1 MAIPSRPTANK
12 AATHQGVVPP
22 DRTGGGATQEEPPAR
37 AARGELAVF
46 TWKVLIVAGVGALA
60 LFLWNVSGTLLLIF
74 TGVLF
79 AILLQRL
86 TGYVRQATGLAH
98 GWALAIVLVALVLLV
113 GGGGWLMGTSMTAQL
128 GQLQEQ
134 VTRAMGMLPEEW
146 RQRIMDQSKN
156 WPWMSQLSGFASG
169 LVYVIADA
177 VVVMFAALYLAA
189 SPGVYRRGVVLL
201 VPQQGQERAW
211 EVMDVAGDSLWK
223 WLIGQL
229 VAMAAVGTLT
239 AVGLWLL
246 GIPSALALGMVAG
259 LLEFIPLI
267 GPFLAAIPALLIAF
281 AQSPQDVLWVAGLY
295 LIIQQVEGNLVTPL
309 LQKRVV
315 DLPPVITIGAIAA
328 GGVLFGILG
337 MFLATPIAVVVLVL
351 VNMLYIEDKL
361 GQPRHFPSSD
371 S

>member
-1 MAIPSRPTANK
+1 MAIPSRPTAHQT
-12 AATHQGVVPP
+12 ATPGAVPP
-22 DRTGGGATQEEPPAR
+22 GRTGGGATQDEPPAR
-37 AARGELAVF
+37 AKRGELAVF
-46 TWKVLIVAGVGALA
+46 TWKVLIVAGVAALG
-60 LFLWNVSGTLLLIF
+60 LFLWKVSGTLLLIF

-86 TGYVRQATGLAH
+86 TGYVRQATGLSH
-98 GWALAIVLVALVLLV
+98 GWALAIVLVVLVLLV
-113 GGGGWLMGTSMTAQL
+113 GGGVWLMGTSMTAQL

-134 VTRAMGMLPEEW
+134 VTKAMAMLPDEW
-146 RQRIMDQSKN
+146 RQRIMDQGKD
-156 WPWMSQLSGFASG
+156 WPWMSRLSSFASG
-169 LVYVIADA
+169 LVYVIGDA

-201 VPQQGQERAW
+201 VPPQGQERAW
-211 EVMDVAGDSLWK
+211 EVMNVAGDSLWK
-223 WLIGQL
+223 WLIGQM
-229 VAMAAVGTLT
+229 VAMASVGTLT

-259 LLEFIPLI
+259 LLEFIPLV

-281 AQSPQDVLWVAGLY
+281 AQSPQDALWVAGLY
-295 LIIQQVEGNLVTPL
+295 LVIQQVEGNLVTPL

-351 VNMLYIEDKL
+351 VNLLYIEDKL
-361 GQPRHFPSSD
+361 GQPRHFPSEGS
-371 S
+371 

>member
-1 MAIPSRPTANK
+1 MAIPSRPTG
-12 AATHQGVVPP
+12 HQTAPSGAVPP
-22 DRTGGGATQEEPPAR
+22 GQPGSGTTQQDPPAR

-46 TWKVLIVAGVGALA
+46 TWKVLIVAGVAALG
-60 LFLWNVSGTLLLIF
+60 LFLWKVSDTLLLIF

-86 TGYVRQATGLAH
+86 AGYVRQATGLAH
-98 GWALAIVLVALVLLV
+98 GWALAIVLVALILLV
-113 GGGGWLMGTSMTAQL
+113 GGGVWLMGTSMAAQL

-134 VTRAMGMLPEEW
+134 VTKAVGNLPEEW
-146 RQRIMDQSKN
+146 RQRIMDESKD
-156 WPWMSQLSGFASG
+156 WPWMNQLSSFASG
-169 LVYVIADA
+169 LVYVLGDT

-189 SPGVYRRGVVLL
+189 SPGIYRRGVVLL
-201 VPQQGQERAW
+201 VPPQGQERAW
-211 EVMDVAGDSLWK
+211 EVMNVVGDSLWK
-223 WLIGQL
+223 WLIGQM

-239 AVGLWLL
+239 AAGLWLL
-246 GIPSALALGMVAG
+246 GIPSALGLGMVAG

-281 AQSPQDVLWVAGLY
+281 AQSPQDALWVAGLY
-295 LIIQQVEGNLVTPL
+295 LVIQQVEGNLVTPL

-315 DLPPVITIGAIAA
+315 DLPPVVTIGAIAA

-351 VNMLYIEDKL
+351 VNLLYIEDKL
-361 GQPRHFPSSD
+361 GEPRHFPSNGS
-371 S
+371 